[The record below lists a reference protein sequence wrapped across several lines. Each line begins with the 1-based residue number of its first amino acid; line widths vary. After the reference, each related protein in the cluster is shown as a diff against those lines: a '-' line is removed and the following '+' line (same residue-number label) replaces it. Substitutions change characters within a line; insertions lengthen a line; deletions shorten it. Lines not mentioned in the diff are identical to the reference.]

1 MIDISSNSIT
11 ASCSFGN
18 YIYAIAQSSN
28 TIYVIKNIVND
39 YHTVLTINNTS
50 SSNNINKPNS
60 ITTDGT
66 YIWFVNNKTGTSSNS
81 YTQDNDKNNGPTSI
95 FILND
100 IVGANICRILISDIN
115 TIISNNVSPITVD
128 ISTITNF
135 TIYDST
141 NIDISSNSTLRNI
154 LYCQNFLWVTCINES
169 CIYKFNSSDCSLVVK
184 IKHPQ
189 FFFLNQMTY
198 DSNYI
203 WTSNK
208 LTLLNTSYSYKNANV
223 DISLNNAFL
232 FFGIP
237 INTTNSSGTNIIVV
251 NNSSVVGFKPYVSNN
266 TNYAVGNISYSIYS
280 DNYNIFVPNN
290 LLNLSTYS
298 SSSSYNFYIYNIN
311 DISNNTNITTVQP
324 QPTHQTITFSNPI
337 SSVKNMTSNFI
348 ESGNTLWITCYD
360 RILEYD
366 CTFTNNII
374 SNITINSNHTI
385 TNFNNNSYN
394 LNYGYYYYN
403 PENIRYYNP
412 LFIATTGTSKP
423 SGSNYGA
430 LILVES
436 QDISCFN
443 KGTNILCFDGSNE
456 ILIPV
461 ELITTETIVKTYKHG
476 YRKVTDFY
484 KKRIINNPDVCCRCL
499 YKLPKTGNMIDDL
512 IITGWHGIMVDQLSE
527 KETEYLKNNDLFNG
541 APIDDK
547 KILLACSS
555 DRFTQITTS
564 DEYTVYHFTLEND
577 GNDDQCYIVWSNG
590 IMSETPSKNTFN
602 MYMKNLIFEK

>member
-1 MIDISSNSIT
+1 MIDISSNRIT
-11 ASCSFGN
+11 SSCAFGN
-18 YIYAIAQSSN
+18 YIYAMANSTN

-50 SSNNINKPNS
+50 SSNKINNPYN

-66 YIWFVNNKTGTSSNS
+66 YLWFVNTNTTYSLIVFNK
-81 YTQDNDKNNGPTSI
+81 DNNNNNGPTSS
-95 FILND
+95 LRMYD
-100 IVGANICRILISDIN
+100 AGSPNICRILISDLN

-128 ISTITNF
+128 ISTITNI

-154 LYCQNFLWVTCINES
+154 LYCQNYLWVTCINES

-189 FFFLNQMTY
+189 FFFLNQITC

-203 WTSNK
+203 WTSNRY
-208 LTLLNTSYSYKNANV
+208 TLLNTSYIYKTSNV

-237 INTTNSSGTNIIVV
+237 INTTNSSGTNVIVV

-290 LLNLSTYS
+290 LFNLSDYSTS
-298 SSSSYNFYIYNIN
+298 SSFNFYIYNIN
-311 DISNNTNITTVQP
+311 DLINNTNVTTVQL
-324 QPTHQTITFSNPI
+324 QPTHQTITFSNPVGTVR
-337 SSVKNMTSNFI
+337 SMTSNFI

-394 LNYGYYYYN
+394 LFYGDYYYN
-403 PENIRYYNP
+403 PVNIRYYNP
-412 LFIATTGTSKP
+412 LFIATTGTSKQ

-430 LILVES
+430 LILVAS

-443 KGTNILCFDGSNE
+443 EGTKILCFDGSNE

-499 YKLPKTGNMIDDL
+499 YKLPKTGDMIDDL

-527 KETEYLKNNDLFNG
+527 KETEYLKNNNLFNG

-547 KILLACSS
+547 QILLACSS
-555 DRFTQITTS
+555 DMFTQITTS

-577 GNDDQCYIVWSNG
+577 NNDDQRYIVWSNG
-590 IMSETPSKNTFN
+590 VMSETPSKNTFN
-602 MYMKNLIFEK
+602 TYMKNPIFEK